1 MRYRVLKGMDKNSQY
16 EYDRINQSVV
26 KKAISQLKP
35 KKNDAYF
42 NMSSDFYL
50 NGPDELV
57 THITH
62 LMKLYF
68 CHGWV
73 PQIVLMCTLLP
84 LVKDNLGDITSS
96 NNYRAIAGGCLLLKL
111 IDLVILVLEG
121 DKLNFDPMQFAYQE
135 KSSTS
140 MCNWTVTSIIDHFN
154 KRGSQV
160 FGCAMDMSKAFDMV
174 EWRELFSTLIDRKI
188 SSVYLRLILF
198 IYTNQKCNV
207 KWCGVSSVS
216 FEVKNGVRQ
225 GAVTSGIFFA
235 VYIDK
240 LLTILRKSKLG
251 CHIHGIFYGA
261 LIYADDIILLSASRT
276 GLQAMVNV
284 CNEFASSRNLTFG
297 TNQDPTKSKTKCIIF
312 AKRKVKTEHVLK
324 IKLGKN
330 SLPWVNETKH
340 LGHTLQ
346 ANNSMKIDIAQ
357 KRGIFI
363 GKISSG
369 SKNIS
374 KAYTYRLST
383 LE

>member
-1 MRYRVLKGMDKNSQY
+1 M
-16 EYDRINQSVV
+16 
-26 KKAISQLKP
+26 
-35 KKNDAYF
+35 
-42 NMSSDFYL
+42 
-50 NGPDELV
+50 
-57 THITH
+57 
-62 LMKLYF
+62 
-68 CHGWV
+68 
-73 PQIVLMCTLLP
+73 
-84 LVKDNLGDITSS
+84 
-96 NNYRAIAGGCLLLKL
+96 
-111 IDLVILVLEG
+111 
-121 DKLNFDPMQFAYQE
+121 
-135 KSSTS
+135 
-140 MCNWTVTSIIDHFN
+140 
-154 KRGSQV
+154 
-160 FGCAMDMSKAFDMV
+160 
-174 EWRELFSTLIDRKI
+174 
-188 SSVYLRLILF
+188 
-198 IYTNQKCNV
+198 
-207 KWCGVSSVS
+207 S

-383 LE
+383 L